1 MRLSFIPVT
10 DENIETVSKLHV
22 APSQIGSVETVAESY
37 REAKALP
44 LWRPVAVLIDGDMVG
59 FAMYGL
65 CQHEGERGR
74 VWLDRFF
81 IDERFQGRGYARPVL
96 KELLRVIRETYGYD
110 EIFLS
115 VYADNAVAI
124 RLYES
129 IGFQF
134 NGELDINDERVMVL
148 YV

>member
-1 MRLSFIPVT
+1 M
-10 DENIETVSKLHV
+10 
-22 APSQIGSVETVAESY
+22 A
-37 REAKALP
+37 
-44 LWRPVAVLIDGDMVG
+44 RPV
-59 FAMYGL
+59 
-65 CQHEGERGR
+65 
-74 VWLDRFF
+74 F

-96 KELLRVIRETYGYD
+96 KELLRVIRETYGDD